1 MLWSALGRLLDG
13 STNRKWSIFFAG
25 VKYKVEEMLR
35 VSKSDLFLPEVFP
48 GVV

>member
-1 MLWSALGRLLDG
+1 MENALGKLLDR
-13 STNRKWSIFFAG
+13 STDRKWSIFFAG

-35 VSKSDLFLPEVFP
+35 VSKSDLFPLEVLS